1 MQELNP
7 LTQLLQAKYA
17 ELDAAK
23 PDYISP
29 SDLADA
35 TYKVLDP
42 FKRSP
47 ELVKLAAILELRQ
60 LARGFCRQRRIVAE
74 HAAEQTELFEDYL
87 QERYPATREINGE
100 KEEVYVLRKRLTAT
114 ERRENACRLRSEG
127 EAKIAHARA
136 LDAETD
142 FLISI
147 GELKEEEQPVQA
159 PQE

>member
-17 ELDAAK
+17 ELDAKK

-35 TYKVLDP
+35 TYKELDP
-42 FKRSP
+42 LKRAP

-60 LARGFCRQRRIVAE
+60 LARGFCRQRRIAAE
-74 HAAEQTELFEDYL
+74 HAAEQTELFESYL

-100 KEEVYVLRKRLTAT
+100 NEEVYVLRKRLTVA
-114 ERRENACRLRSEG
+114 ERRNNACRLRSEG
-127 EAKIAHARA
+127 QAKIAHGNA

-147 GELKEEEQPVQA
+147 GQLSEEEV
-159 PQE
+159 EVER